1 MKINWSGRSHKY
13 SQEDVNY
20 LVDIIK
26 NADPLT
32 QGKYLKKFEERF
44 AKYINKKNVFA
55 MSSAA
60 AALEIIA
67 ILLKIRKG
75 DEIIV
80 PAHTYCASAIPFA
93 RNGAKLKWADINFQ
107 TRTIDLNNFKK
118 LITKKTKAIII
129 VHLYG
134 YAVDFRKIISFC
146 RKRKIKIIEDC
157 AQALGARINNNK
169 VGTIGDFS
177 CFSFHAQ
184 KNITT
189 LGEGGMLYV
198 KDNNLSKKV
207 RGLRHNGHTDF
218 KFKRKF
224 YWKPAMGN
232 LDLDM
237 ENTWPFKFTLSE
249 VQCGAGI
256 MMLKKL
262 DKLNSIRVK
271 RAKKIISELRNFD
284 ELEFFNPFRKLSHVF
299 HILSA
304 YYRPMRM

>member
-1 MKINWSGRSHKY
+1 M
-13 SQEDVNY
+13 
-20 LVDIIK
+20 
-26 NADPLT
+26 
-32 QGKYLKKFEERF
+32 
-44 AKYINKKNVFA
+44 
-55 MSSAA
+55 
-60 AALEIIA
+60 
-67 ILLKIRKG
+67 
-75 DEIIV
+75 
-80 PAHTYCASAIPFA
+80 
-93 RNGAKLKWADINFQ
+93 
-107 TRTIDLNNFKK
+107 
-118 LITKKTKAIII
+118 
-129 VHLYG
+129 
-134 YAVDFRKIISFC
+134 
-146 RKRKIKIIEDC
+146 
-157 AQALGARINNNK
+157 GARINNNK

-284 ELEFFNPFRKLSHVF
+284 ELEFFNPIRKGSHVF
-299 HILSA
+299 HLLSA
-304 YYRPMRM
+304 YYRPDENVNRDNLIDKLFKSYSIKCAVQYYPLYKYDLFKKLGHKKNNCPSTELFYNNMISFPFHVWMSDKEINYLISSIKKSLTFLRKFR